1 TDLSYNDYLGRLAIG
16 KVING
21 EVSCNST
28 LVCLKKNNEKQ
39 RLKISK
45 LQVYNGIKLVEA
57 KSVEAGDIIIL
68 AGIEDVHIGDTV
80 ATIEAPVPLKRIQV
94 DEPTVSMVFS
104 INNGPLA
111 GKEGK
116 YVQMRKIKERLHRET
131 LLNVSIRIEE
141 PPENDCVIV
150 KGRGELQMAIL
161 IEQMRREGYELC
173 VGRPTVIYK
182 ETDGKLHEPIEHVY
196 VECHE
201 AFTGIVTDKLSIRK
215 GRMINLVNLGTER
228 SFMEFSVP
236 SRGLIGYRDQFLTDT
251 KGTGIL
257 NAIFLGYE
265 EFRGHFPVRFTGSIV
280 ADRSGNAVPFAL
292 FNLEPRGELFI
303 TPGETVYE
311 GMIIGEHSKDLD
323 IDVNPCKTKKLTNM
337 RSSGKDDTVT
347 LTPIKQM
354 TLERAIHFINE
365 DELVEVTPLSI
376 RLRKTV
382 LSYSSR
388 HSMNRN
394 AKKLK
399 NDA

>member
-1 TDLSYNDYLGRLAIG
+1 M
-16 KVING
+16 
-21 EVSCNST
+21 C
-28 LVCLKKNNEKQ
+28 
-39 RLKISK
+39 
-45 LQVYNGIKLVEA
+45 
-57 KSVEAGDIIIL
+57 
-68 AGIEDVHIGDTV
+68 
-80 ATIEAPVPLKRIQV
+80 
-94 DEPTVSMVFS
+94 
-104 INNGPLA
+104 
-111 GKEGK
+111 
-116 YVQMRKIKERLHRET
+116 
-131 LLNVSIRIEE
+131 IR
-141 PPENDCVIV
+141 D
-150 KGRGELQMAIL
+150 R
-161 IEQMRREGYELC
+161 C